1 MFSLHVS
8 INMSLVLGGKVKF
21 RIKRDFLEKE
31 NTVLSIIKQESAK
44 IYCLQATYLEELIFL
59 CVVMDFPEAFTL

>member
-44 IYCLQATYLEELIFL
+44 IYCL
-59 CVVMDFPEAFTL
+59 